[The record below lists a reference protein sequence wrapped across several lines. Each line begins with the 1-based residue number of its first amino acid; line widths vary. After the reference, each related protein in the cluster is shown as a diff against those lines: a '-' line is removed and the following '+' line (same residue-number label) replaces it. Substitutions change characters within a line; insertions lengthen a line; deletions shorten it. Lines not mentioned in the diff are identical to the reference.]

1 MNNNSQIKMGPRESD
16 GSTSTWAGPGQAMK
30 QQTSNLQICIRG
42 VDGGLATFTQDDPA
56 MVQRIVQDCLR
67 PDFFKQERIAIAGQ
81 YSVTTLVL
89 SRVARIDLLGDG
101 PWSRDPRCGVGTGI
115 SDIEE
120 LRKHQFFDQ
129 VEALDLKHLERPRV
143 RFTAGKP
150 AAAFVEIQLLGSQYV
165 YLKLQI
171 IDVPYPERLQR
182 IRSFL
187 ALPSVSFRLA
197 HGGLGIANLTNA
209 VQFTGYPGPV
219 QVPADAWSANEADA

>member
-1 MNNNSQIKMGPRESD
+1 MKNNSQIKIGPRESD
-16 GSTSTWAGPGQAMK
+16 GSSSTWAGQGEAMK
-30 QQTSNLQICIRG
+30 HQTRNLQICIRG

-81 YSVTTLVL
+81 YSVTTLVV
-89 SRVARIDLLGDG
+89 SRVARIDLVGDG
-101 PWSRDPRCGVGTGI
+101 PWSWDPRCGIGTSI
-115 SDIEE
+115 RDIEE

-129 VEALDLKHLERPRV
+129 VEALDLKHMERPRV
-143 RFTAGKP
+143 RFTPGKP
-150 AAAFVEIQLLGSQYV
+150 AAAFVEIQLLGSQHV
-165 YLKLQI
+165 YLKFQI

-182 IRSFL
+182 MRSFL
-187 ALPSVSFRLA
+187 ALPGVSFRLA

-209 VQFTGYPGPV
+209 VQFAGYPGPA